1 MIEIHGL
8 TKHYCSLTAVE
19 GLSLTVQ
26 PGEWFLFCGPNGA
39 GKTTTIRMLMGLV
52 APTDGT
58 ARVFGHEVGRES
70 LEVRRIA
77 GYLPEDFYAYGYLSG
92 REYLEFVADIHGL
105 PRDEKR
111 KRIDSLLALFAFE
124 EEGGRYVKTYSHGMK
139 KKLGLCAALVHKP
152 KVAFL
157 DEPTEG
163 LDPGAAA
170 LVRKVIR
177 SLCDAGMIVFM
188 STHLLGVAEKLCD
201 RVGVLH
207 HGKLLCEG
215 KLADVQALHPG
226 LSLEEIYLR
235 LTGGVAD
242 ERISKFMSGS

>member
-1 MIEIHGL
+1 MIEIQGL
-8 TKHYCSLTAVE
+8 TKKYGALTAVD
-19 GLSLTVQ
+19 GLALTVH

-39 GKTTTIRMLMGLV
+39 GKTSTIRMLMGLV
-52 APTDGT
+52 APTAGT
-58 ARVFGHEVGRES
+58 ARVFGHEIGRES
-70 LEVRRIA
+70 LEIRRIA

-92 REYLEFVADIHGL
+92 REYLDFIADVHGI
-105 PRDEKR
+105 PEDQKR
-111 KRIDSLLALFAFE
+111 KRIDALFALFAFE
-124 EEGGRYVKTYSHGMK
+124 EESQRYVKTYSHGMK

-163 LDPGAAA
+163 LDPGASA
-170 LVRKVIR
+170 LVRKAIR

-215 KLADVQALHPG
+215 RLTELQSRFPG
-226 LSLEEIYLR
+226 LSLEEIYLN
-235 LTGGVAD
+235 LTGGVAE
-242 ERISKFMSGS
+242 ERIERFMSGS

>member
-1 MIEIHGL
+1 MIEIQGL
-8 TKHYCSLTAVE
+8 TKRYGTLTAVD
-19 GLSLTVQ
+19 GLTLAVH

-39 GKTTTIRMLMGLV
+39 GKTSTIKMLMGLV
-52 APTDGT
+52 APTEGT

-70 LEVRRIA
+70 LAVRRIA

-92 REYLEFVADIHGL
+92 REYLDFVADVHGIA
-105 PRDEKR
+105 PEEKKR
-111 KRIDSLLALFAFE
+111 RIDALFALFAFE
-124 EEGGRYVKTYSHGMK
+124 EESQRYVKTYSHGMK

-152 KVAFL
+152 QVAFL

-163 LDPGAAA
+163 LDPGASA
-170 LVRKVIR
+170 LVRKAIR

-207 HGKLLCEG
+207 HGRLLCEG
-215 KLADVQALHPG
+215 RLAEVQARFPG
-226 LSLEEIYLR
+226 MSLEEIYLH
-235 LTGGVAD
+235 LTGGVAE
-242 ERISKFMSGS
+242 ERIERFMSGS